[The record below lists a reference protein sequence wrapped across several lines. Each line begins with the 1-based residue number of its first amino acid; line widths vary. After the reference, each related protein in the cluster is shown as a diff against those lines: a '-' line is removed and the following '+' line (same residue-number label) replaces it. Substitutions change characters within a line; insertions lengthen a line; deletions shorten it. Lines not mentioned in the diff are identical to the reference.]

1 MDLNTQTKT
10 QRRRAKRN
18 ASLMADYNSLKRCA
32 KSKTGLKQALADR
45 YHISLKQVYNI
56 INQHYGE

>member
-1 MDLNTQTKT
+1 
-10 QRRRAKRN
+10 
-18 ASLMADYNSLKRCA
+18 MADYNALKRCA